1 MKETTMKMFL
11 YSTALIPAVTL
22 LAMGC
27 GQPVTTPSTVT
38 QTKATTSTIPTKVEE
53 TPKGGHSGY
62 WCKEHGMPEAVCDLC
77 DEDYRDAEKAKGNWC
92 EHKRVK
98 SSCFQC
104 NPGLKEKF
112 AADYKA
118 KTGKVAPPTDDEKK
132 K

>member
-1 MKETTMKMFL
+1 MKTFL
-11 YSTALIPAVTL
+11 YPVTLVAAVVLLGVGCNQPVSAPTAVTE
-22 LAMGC
+22 
-27 GQPVTTPSTVT
+27 
-38 QTKATTSTIPTKVEE
+38 TKATTAVAKVEE
-53 TPKGGHSGY
+53 TPKGDHSGY

-118 KTGKVAPPTDDEKK
+118 KTGKVAPPTDDEKQK
-132 K
+132 

>member
-1 MKETTMKMFL
+1 MKTFL
-11 YSTALIPAVTL
+11 YSGALIAAVSL

-27 GQPVTTPSTVT
+27 GQTVTTTTTVAET
-38 QTKATTSTIPTKVEE
+38 RATTATTKVEA
-53 TPKGGHSGY
+53 TPKGDHSGY

-77 DEDYRDAEKAKGNWC
+77 DDDYKEAEKAKGNWC

-118 KTGKVAPPTDDEKK
+118 KTGKVAPPTDDEKQK
-132 K
+132 

>member
-1 MKETTMKMFL
+1 MKTFL
-11 YSTALIPAVTL
+11 FSGGVIAAVTL

-27 GQPVTTPSTVT
+27 TQPASTPSKVAE
-38 QTKATTSTIPTKVEE
+38 TKATTATTKPEE
-53 TPKGGHSGY
+53 APKPNHSGY

-77 DEDYRDAEKAKGNWC
+77 DDDYKEAEKAKGNWC

-98 SSCFQC
+98 SSCFKC

-118 KTGKVAPPTDDEKK
+118 KTGKVAPPSEDDEKK
-132 K
+132 